1 MEANTLIITI
11 VSIHLLA
18 LILPWPDLIMIIK
31 NSLSDSKKTA
41 IFMALWSSLWVL
53 FHISYS
59 LLWLGIILSKTLF
72 LFWLIKT
79 LGAMYL
85 IYFWLNLFISDLY
98 FEKDLDKIENKE
110 KKEMSFLEAIKIWFL
125 TNILNPKVILFFLSL
140 FTLLMNEKQESFVI
154 FTSSSLII
162 LNNFIWFSL
171 IALIMSNKKIRLF
184 YEKIQVKL
192 SKLFWTILI
201 VFWIK
206 FISMNK

>member
-1 MEANTLIITI
+1 MKENTLIITI

-31 NSLSDSKKTA
+31 SSLSDSKKTA

-110 KKEMSFLEAIKIWFL
+110 KKEISFFEAIKMWFL

-140 FTLLMNEKQESFVI
+140 FTLLMNEKEESFVI

-162 LNNFIWFSL
+162 LDNFIWFSL

-184 YEKIQVKL
+184 YEKIQVKI

>member
-1 MEANTLIITI
+1 
-11 VSIHLLA
+11 
-18 LILPWPDLIMIIK
+18 
-31 NSLSDSKKTA
+31 
-41 IFMALWSSLWVL
+41 MALWSSLWVL

-110 KKEMSFLEAIKIWFL
+110 KKEMSFFEAIKIWFL

>member
-31 NSLSDSKKTA
+31 SSLSDSKKTA